1 MSKSNST
8 ILDELANLGWEIRR
22 IRWRRNGNLINV
34 NSN

>member
-1 MSKSNST
+1 MSESYST